1 VFARPWRTH
10 GKAGCRRPTRS
21 WYVPR
26 SGHANIRMGKSVAVR
41 DGQGDSGRSH
51 RCWIALTLGIV
62 LTCALAIT
70 LMALV
75 FHSAR
80 SGRDE
85 SAGGGGRKPDG

>member
-1 VFARPWRTH
+1 MEVGMRQILGFS
-10 GKAGCRRPTRS
+10 AGCLGFIALVLLIV
-21 WYVPR
+21 W
-26 SGHANIRMGKSVAVR
+26 AMGGFAGGELGFHGWV
-41 DGQGDSGRSH
+41 
-51 RCWIALTLGIV
+51 ALTLGIV

-85 SAGGGGRKPDG
+85 SAGGGGHKPDG

>member
-1 VFARPWRTH
+1 MRRILGFA
-10 GKAGCRRPTRS
+10 AGCVGFIALVLLLV
-21 WYVPR
+21 W
-26 SGHANIRMGKSVAVR
+26 AMGGFAGGGMGVH
-41 DGQGDSGRSH
+41 G
-51 RCWIALTLGIV
+51 WIALTIGIV

-85 SAGGGGRKPDG
+85 SAGGGGHKSDG

>member
-1 VFARPWRTH
+1 MRHILGFS
-10 GKAGCRRPTRS
+10 AGC
-21 WYVPR
+21 V
-26 SGHANIRMGKSVAVR
+26 GF
-41 DGQGDSGRSH
+41 
-51 RCWIALTLGIV
+51 IALVLLLIWAMGGFAGGEMSVSGWVALALGIV

-85 SAGGGGRKPDG
+85 SAGGGGHKPDG